1 MPADVKFLTIDD
13 VSEMLQVTR
22 TTVYNLKKQGMP
34 FIKLGKNIRFDQK
47 EVIDWVRSNSHSA
60 AKDKQ
65 RGNINDCMR
74 MAVCLEFI
82 FNRRFGFYIVILFLM
97 SAFLIKKALNSYE
110 EQNFADE
117 RLQFGVL
124 FIYRHIECR

>member
-60 AKDKQ
+60 ANDK
-65 RGNINDCMR
+65 
-74 MAVCLEFI
+74 
-82 FNRRFGFYIVILFLM
+82 
-97 SAFLIKKALNSYE
+97 
-110 EQNFADE
+110 
-117 RLQFGVL
+117 
-124 FIYRHIECR
+124 